1 MKEHLGSILHPS
13 TLEPLFGKYFGP
25 VQIDNSKE
33 YNSGLFSKFRSVDS
47 VLVDILGEKIFLEL
61 RIYASKFK
69 SGANLLLWNR
79 ETGNLQEVS
88 LLENGTSSFIH
99 QGSFKNGYWSFTK
112 SDKRFNFRLDDNI
125 RQGYTHSAIWEKNL
139 NFQLDAL
146 AYTGDKNKGNWFTQ
160 ISPSGKDWVFKN
172 HSPDLRLEGQLSW
185 NDLSVSLEN
194 GLLSYTVG
202 KGFGPE
208 VFPLEN
214 RIYLNVSAK
223 KKIHLYLEDEILVW
237 TNGEVSNLGNAIW
250 SGNGKRKIVQDQN
263 SKLELT
269 LEPEIE
275 ASFSR
280 PKNFGTE
287 KFIKTLY
294 TVSGWVK
301 TKSKKEKISDGIAI
315 LEKLQKV

>member
-33 YNSGLFSKFRSVDS
+33 YNAGLFSKFKSVDS
-47 VLVDILGEKIFLEL
+47 VLVDILSEKIFLEL
-61 RIYASKFK
+61 RIYSTKFK

-88 LLENGTSSFIH
+88 LLESGTSSFIH

-172 HSPDLRLEGQLSW
+172 HSPDLRVEGQLSW

-194 GLLSYTVG
+194 GLLSYTVF
-202 KGFGPE
+202 KGYSSE

-214 RIYLNVSAK
+214 RIYLQIGVK
-223 KKIHLYLEDEILVW
+223 KKIHLYLEEEIIAW
-237 TNGEVSNLGNAIW
+237 TDGEVLNLGDPVW
-250 SGNGKRKIVQDQN
+250 ESQGKKKVLKNKN
-263 SKLELT
+263 STLELE
-269 LEPEIE
+269 LEPEVE
-275 ASFSR
+275 ASFPR
-280 PKNFGTE
+280 PKNFGSE

-294 TVSGWVK
+294 TVSGWIK
-301 TKSKKEKISDGIAI
+301 TKTRKEKITRGIAL
-315 LEKLQKV
+315 LEKR